1 MGGIEVLL
9 RVKENEKIESIATII
24 DFLELSGL
32 IIKVEDYLFEEIK
45 KVGPK
50 IKIPLSINLSPKS
63 LLSQEVF
70 SRLKELREALN
81 YPFICEITERLFLEK
96 DALRIIQKIKDLDIK
111 IAIDDFGT
119 GYSSFSY
126 LENLPL
132 DIIKIDI
139 SFTRRMLD
147 EPKALAIVQTII
159 DLAKKL
165 GIKTVA
171 EGVENEEQFRILRLL
186 MCDYMQGF
194 YLSEPVPIESFM
206 AHEK

>member
-1 MGGIEVLL
+1 L